1 MDVFANDSLDN
12 GFPSQLRPD
21 IKKSFPFIFTIIT
34 VVKPLYTF
42 FYCEKRKIKLKEET
56 EG

>member
-21 IKKSFPFIFTIIT
+21 IKKSFPFIFTVIT